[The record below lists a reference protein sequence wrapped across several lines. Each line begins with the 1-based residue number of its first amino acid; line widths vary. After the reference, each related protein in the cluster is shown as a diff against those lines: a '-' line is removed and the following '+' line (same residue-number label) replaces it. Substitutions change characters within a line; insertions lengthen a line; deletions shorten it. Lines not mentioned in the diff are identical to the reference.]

1 MFGILR
7 GGVAVCVDVDFLG
20 GKGLPRGGG
29 GLCSCSKVEGLWSRM
44 SRKKD

>member
-7 GGVAVCVDVDFLG
+7 GGVAVCVDVDFSG

-29 GLCSCSKVEGLWSRM
+29 VCSCSKVEGLWSRM
-44 SRKKD
+44 LRKKD

>member
-7 GGVAVCVDVDFLG
+7 GGVAVCVDVDFSG

-29 GLCSCSKVEGLWSRM
+29 GYVLAQKLRVCGVEC
-44 SRKKD
+44 